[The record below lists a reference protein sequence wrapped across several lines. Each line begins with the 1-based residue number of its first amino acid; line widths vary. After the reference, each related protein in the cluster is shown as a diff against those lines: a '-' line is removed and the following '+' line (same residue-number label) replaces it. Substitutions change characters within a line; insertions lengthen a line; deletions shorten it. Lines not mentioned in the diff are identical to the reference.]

1 MDWMVHGYLWYVG
14 GDMRDT
20 SLEPDENAFLNG
32 YDIPRKI
39 LIGSSLVKHPFSLH
53 QAGGL

>member
-1 MDWMVHGYLWYVG
+1 MDWMVHGYLWYV